1 MELKYYLNT
10 IVGLIGGL
18 FVVLFGGSSKVLEI
32 LIYMMVLDYVTGV
45 ICALYSKTLSS
56 KVGFRG
62 LFKKIF
68 ILVICAVAFQVDNLL
83 NANGIIQNAS
93 IVFYISNEAISI
105 LENGAKMGLP
115 IPEKL
120 RNAIAALKEEDE

>member
-1 MELKYYLNT
+1 
-10 IVGLIGGL
+10 
-18 FVVLFGGSSKVLEI
+18 
-32 LIYMMVLDYVTGV
+32 
-45 ICALYSKTLSS
+45 
-56 KVGFRG
+56 
-62 LFKKIF
+62 
-68 ILVICAVAFQVDNLL
+68 VAFQIDNLL

-105 LENGAKMGLP
+105 LENGVKMGLP